1 MLRIVQSRACRF
13 ETFSKHTTCT
23 LGVMVMVVM
32 VGVMMV
38 AVGVEV
44 VVVTVMMGGLVMG
57 QCFNNNNNMLYLHD
71 CNKVLQYCK
80 S

>member
-1 MLRIVQSRACRF
+1 MKTHNLYFGRDGDG
-13 ETFSKHTTCT
+13 
-23 LGVMVMVVM
+23 GVDG
-32 VGVMMV
+32 VGGDGGLMMV

-57 QCFNNNNNMLYLHD
+57 QYFNNNNNMLYLHD

>member
-1 MLRIVQSRACRF
+1 MGL
-13 ETFSKHTTCT
+13 
-23 LGVMVMVVM
+23 VVM
-32 VGVMMV
+32 VGVMIV